1 MHSEPAI
8 ESRAAGRGRRRKRGN
23 GSNGS
28 IGSKGSEDG
37 PVFVDNSGRRA
48 KLLRRI
54 GLLLGVV
61 CIGYAVVLGMA
72 FMGWGPSLSPS
83 SLLPFGGGGPGNQNS
98 RPGGGVQPQG
108 GTGSP
113 PAQPTGVPP
122 TGVAT
127 GAPPAG
133 AAPTAAPSASA
144 DPASVSAPSASAS
157 AAADAN

>member
-1 MHSEPAI
+1 MQSEPGI
-8 ESRAAGRGRRRKRGN
+8 ENRANERGRRDKRGN
-23 GSNGS
+23 
-28 IGSKGSEDG
+28 GSEDG

-61 CIGYAVVLGMA
+61 CLGYAVVLGMA

-83 SLLPFGGGGPGNQNS
+83 SLLPFGGGGPAGAQNEG
-98 RPGGGVQPQG
+98 PGGAQPQG

-113 PAQPTGVPP
+113 PEQR
-122 TGVAT
+122 T

-133 AAPTAAPSASA
+133 VPSGVPTGVPSGAPTGAPTGIPTS
-144 DPASVSAPSASAS
+144 DPSLATSSAPSVSAS
-157 AAADAN
+157 AAAN